1 MDDRT
6 DRDVSQ
12 WEAVPYLRCCFS
24 TRHHLLTYL
33 QAVRSEDIS
42 LRTIGIVQQSDT
54 SRTIGVVLD
63 ALDCSRDTVLVPLEV
78 DETKLLLVTTT
89 DVALAV
95 MLSNAPITLCLC
107 PGLVGFSLRIA
118 IVQLRY

>member
-1 MDDRT
+1 M
-6 DRDVSQ
+6 
-12 WEAVPYLRCCFS
+12 
-24 TRHHLLTYL
+24 LTYL

-89 DVALAV
+89 DGALAV